1 MSIVDQNAERE
12 RRERKFAAE
21 TGTAVA
27 TTKTTAV
34 AVADNRSARD
44 QYLDELAPASIVMK
58 SNKPLKEVSLKKAFE
73 LMRKPETR
81 LVKMFTRASP
91 EGFAH
96 YVLPGGYVSSA
107 TAEKIK
113 QHPLVHASK
122 DGLFPGHDQTWR
134 LGD

>member
-1 MSIVDQNAERE
+1 MGSDVARRAHWRAAAGGRNGAPLAATRRDQRE
-12 RRERKFAAE
+12 RRAMS
-21 TGTAVA
+21 
-27 TTKTTAV
+27 TKL
-34 AVADNRSARD
+34 NWR
-44 QYLDELAPASIVMK
+44 
-58 SNKPLKEVSLKKAFE
+58 EVSLKKALE

-81 LVKMFTRASP
+81 LVKMFTKASP

-122 DGLFPGHDQTWR
+122 DGLFPGLDQTWR
-134 LGD
+134 LGDGCGSSAP

>member
-21 TGTAVA
+21 TGTA
-27 TTKTTAV
+27 TTAV

-58 SNKPLKEVSLKKAFE
+58 PNKPLKEVSLKKAFE

-81 LVKMFTRASP
+81 LVKMFTKASP

-113 QHPLVHASK
+113 QHPLYTLLKTDCS
-122 DGLFPGHDQTWR
+122 PGTIKH
-134 LGD
+134 GD